1 MGNERAPII
10 ELVDVCAGYDGRK
23 VLEQLSLKVFPGQ
36 ITVLAGPNGCGKST
50 LLKTICA
57 LLKVSDGNVYID
69 GKLQCTYTTMELAR
83 KVAYLPQKRNVPE
96 ITVEKMVLH
105 GRFPYLKYPKRYRK
119 EDVEIAETALKLVDM
134 QDYGLES
141 VRNLSGGM
149 QQKVYIAQAVAQ
161 DTPIILLDEPTNFLD
176 IAYQMRIMGL
186 ARTLADSGKA
196 VVMVLHD
203 IALALK
209 TADYMVVMENG
220 KIAAQGT
227 PQDVFKS
234 GVLHKVYKVDIKSV
248 ETSEGTQYYYH

>member
-1 MGNERAPII
+1 MGNEQSPII
-10 ELVDVCAGYDGRK
+10 ELENVCAGYDGRK
-23 VLEQLSLKVFPGQ
+23 VLKQLSLKVFPGQ

-50 LLKTICA
+50 LLKTISG
-57 LLKVSDGNVYID
+57 LLKASDGNIYID
-69 GKLQCTYTTMELAR
+69 GKLQKTYTTMELAR
-83 KVAYLPQKRNVPE
+83 KIAYLPQKRNVPE

-119 EDVEIAETALKLVDM
+119 EDMEIAAKALKQVDM

-141 VRNLSGGM
+141 IRNLSGGM

-176 IAYQMRIMGL
+176 IAYQMRIMEL
-186 ARTLADSGKA
+186 ARALADSGKA

-209 TADYMVVMENG
+209 TADHMIVMENG

-227 PQDVFKS
+227 PQEVFQS
-234 GVLHKVYKVDIKSV
+234 GMLNKVYKVDIKSV
-248 ETSEGTQYYYH
+248 KTSEGTQYYYH